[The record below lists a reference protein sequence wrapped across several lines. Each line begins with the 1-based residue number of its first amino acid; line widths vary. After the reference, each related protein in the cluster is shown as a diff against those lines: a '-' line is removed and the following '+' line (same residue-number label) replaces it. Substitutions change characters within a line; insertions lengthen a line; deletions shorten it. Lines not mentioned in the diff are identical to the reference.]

1 MDNQELLQA
10 ISDLLDEKLDARIG
24 SRFEEIDARFDRME
38 KRLDGIDA
46 RLDGIDAR
54 LDGIDARLDGIDARL
69 DGIDDRLDRI
79 EERQDRMEE
88 RQDRM
93 ELRLEKVESVVSA
106 LQHGQMEMHKE
117 LKNLSARV
125 ESTYMLALEAWGNSM
140 ENRSLLKASH

>member
-10 ISDLLDEKLDARIG
+10 ISDLLDEKLAARIG

-46 RLDGIDAR
+46 RLDGIDA
-54 LDGIDARLDGIDARL
+54 
-69 DGIDDRLDRI
+69 RLDRI

>member
-1 MDNQELLQA
+1 
-10 ISDLLDEKLDARIG
+10 
-24 SRFEEIDARFDRME
+24 
-38 KRLDGIDA
+38 
-46 RLDGIDAR
+46 
-54 LDGIDARLDGIDARL
+54 
-69 DGIDDRLDRI
+69 
-79 EERQDRMEE
+79 MEE

>member
-1 MDNQELLQA
+1 MYDQELLHA

-54 LDGIDARLDGIDARL
+54 LDGIDARLDGIDA
-69 DGIDDRLDRI
+69 RLDRI

>member
-54 LDGIDARLDGIDARL
+54 LDGIDARLDGIDA
-69 DGIDDRLDRI
+69 RLDRI

>member
-54 LDGIDARLDGIDARL
+54 LDGIDA
-69 DGIDDRLDRI
+69 RLDRI

>member
-46 RLDGIDAR
+46 RLDGIDA
-54 LDGIDARLDGIDARL
+54 
-69 DGIDDRLDRI
+69 RLDRI

>member
-1 MDNQELLQA
+1 MYDQELLHA
-10 ISDLLDEKLDARIG
+10 ISDLLDEKLNAAIG
-24 SRFEEIDARFDRME
+24 SRFEEIDARFAGIDARFDRME

-46 RLDGIDAR
+46 RLDGIDA
-54 LDGIDARLDGIDARL
+54 
-69 DGIDDRLDRI
+69 RLDRI

-117 LKNLSARV
+117 LKNLSDRV
-125 ESTYMLALEAWGNSM
+125 ENTYMLALEAWGSCM
-140 ENRSLLKASH
+140 ENRNLLEASR

>member
-24 SRFEEIDARFDRME
+24 SRFEEIDARFDSME

-54 LDGIDARLDGIDARL
+54 LDGIDA
-69 DGIDDRLDRI
+69 RLDRI